1 MSEMSA
7 EWPFRN
13 NKRRAKKQKLL
24 IYQIDNINPLRSP
37 NRRSDAQ
44 HRKLCKNLRSRGNNL
59 RSAAP
64 TLADRAANSLLTRLS
79 TERLRKNLRST
90 TPAGAASCHF
100 SPGKKNLELHWGRG
114 KFEVESGPLGRG
126 PEICQHLTQQGASK
140 GFYTLR
146 ML

>member
-13 NKRRAKKQKLL
+13 NKRRAKKQKIL
-24 IYQIDNINPLRSP
+24 IYQIDNKIPLCNP
-37 NRRSDAQ
+37 NGRSDAQ
-44 HRKLCKNLRSRGNNL
+44 HKKLCNFLRSRGSNL
-59 RSAAP
+59 RNATQLP
-64 TLADRAANSLLTRLS
+64 ADRAANSLLTRLS

-90 TPAGAASCHF
+90 TTAGAASCHF